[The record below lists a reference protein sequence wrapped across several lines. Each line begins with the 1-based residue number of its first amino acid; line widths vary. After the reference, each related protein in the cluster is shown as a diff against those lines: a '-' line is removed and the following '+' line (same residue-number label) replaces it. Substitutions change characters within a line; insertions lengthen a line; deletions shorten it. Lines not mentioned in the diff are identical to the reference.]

1 MRSIKPGM
9 LELIAIA
16 ALVCLYLLLRYPE
29 PGFNAAIQGI
39 GIWWD
44 ILFPALFP
52 FLVISEMLLGFGIV
66 HFLGTLLDPLMRP
79 LFRLPGIGGFVV
91 AMGFASG
98 YPVGAR
104 LTSQLWEQG
113 LLD

>member
-1 MRSIKPGM
+1 MRSLRFGM
-9 LELIAIA
+9 LEMVA
-16 ALVCLYLLLRYPE
+16 ASALLCLYMLIRYPE
-29 PGFNAAIQGI
+29 PGFKAAIQGR

-52 FLVISEMLLGFGIV
+52 FLVISELMLGFGIV
-66 HFLGTLLDPLMRP
+66 DFLGTLLDPLMRP

-98 YPVGAR
+98 YPV
-104 LTSQLWEQG
+104 
-113 LLD
+113 